1 MLFRLNV
8 YRLAFKVA
16 IYLLPFPAFQVGWQC
31 WAFCIEFAGRPVL
44 YAPQGHDT
52 LVLLSSFV
60 WAFMAER
67 YNVTNVDELFRER
80 TGAKAAWS
88 ATLAAG
94 VILLGAL
101 YFARDA
107 VFPRALFICSMI
119 ALLSLT
125 LLLHVAFRLLY
136 RTKLGLGRPTRILIV
151 GADVFARDAAL
162 RLVRLSFAPC
172 CVVAYVRLPG
182 QEVAAGMS
190 HVYDLEEVAALHP
203 GNGFDEAV
211 MAIHP
216 AQFSQIPAVVKA
228 LEKLAIP
235 ARAIVDL
242 GEGIIVRRR
251 LFQLGR
257 MQMLDLTPT
266 PADLP
271 DYVLL
276 KRFFDVCFSAAV
288 LVLMAPLFG
297 LIALLT
303 RITSAGPIFF
313 AQERVGLNGLPF
325 RMYKF
330 RTMRVNV
337 SSDSDTRWTIAGDP
351 RCTRLGRFLRRTS
364 MDELPQFINVLKG
377 DMSVVGPR
385 PERPYFVNKFLK
397 EIGRYNHRH
406 FLKVGITGWA
416 QVNGWRGD
424 TSIEKRVECD
434 LYYVQNWTF
443 GFDLRII
450 LLTIFS
456 AVLRKNAY

>member
-8 YRLAFKVA
+8 CRLLFKVA

-31 WAFCIEFAGRPVL
+31 WAFCIALIGRPVL
-44 YAPQGHDT
+44 YAPQGRQT
-52 LVLLSSFV
+52 IVLLSSFV
-60 WAFMAER
+60 WVFMAER

-88 ATLAAG
+88 ATLAAA
-94 VILLGAL
+94 VVLLGGL
-101 YFARDA
+101 YFVRDA
-107 VFPRALFICSMI
+107 IFPRALFVCSII

-125 LLLHVAFRLLY
+125 LLLRVVFRLLY
-136 RTKLGLGRPTRILIV
+136 RNKSWLGRPTRILIV
-151 GADVFARDAAL
+151 GADRFARDAAI
-162 RLVRLSFAPC
+162 RLQRLSFAPC
-172 CVVAYVRLPG
+172 RVMAYVRLPG
-182 QEVAAGMS
+182 QEVAVDTS
-190 HVYDLEEVAALHP
+190 PVYDLGEVAALHP

-216 AQFSQIPAVVKA
+216 AQFSQIPSIIKA
-228 LEKLAIP
+228 LERLAIP

-242 GEGIIVRRR
+242 GEGIVVRRR

-271 DYVLL
+271 DYVLF
-276 KRFFDVCFSAAV
+276 KRFFDICFSLAV
-288 LVLMAPLFG
+288 LLLTAPLFS

-303 RITSAGPIFF
+303 RMTSAGPIFF
-313 AQERVGLNGLPF
+313 TQERVGLNGLPF

-330 RTMRVNV
+330 RTMKVNP
-337 SSDSDTRWTIAGDP
+337 SYESDTRWTTEGDP
-351 RCTRLGRFLRRTS
+351 RCTRLGCLLRKTS
-364 MDELPQFINVLKG
+364 LDELPQFINVLKG

-385 PERPYFVNKFLK
+385 PERPHFVNKFLQ

-443 GFDLRII
+443 LFDLRII

-456 AVLRKNAY
+456 AVFGKNAY